1 MNVATQNG
9 GKMIVTAGVTKSE
22 RVKFLTLTPTG
33 VVIESNSISGVVV
46 ESSNSIFEKI
56 RCRANPSANELT
68 LSMRD
73 MLHMGTRTS
82 YPNRTVLT

>member
-9 GKMIVTAGVTKSE
+9 GKMVVTAGGPKSE
-22 RVKFLTLTPTG
+22 RVQFLTVTPTG

-56 RCRANPSANELT
+56 RCRSNPRANELNLT
-68 LSMRD
+68 MRD
-73 MLHMGTRTS
+73 ILHLGTRTS